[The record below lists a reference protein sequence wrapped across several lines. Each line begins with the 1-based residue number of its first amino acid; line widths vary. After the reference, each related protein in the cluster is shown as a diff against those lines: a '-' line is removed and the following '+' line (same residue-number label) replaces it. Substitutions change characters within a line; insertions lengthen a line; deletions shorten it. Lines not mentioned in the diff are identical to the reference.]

1 MDSPDNVL
9 GGAARHSPGLRAA
22 AQSASGARSHTGNFS
37 ARRSPHF
44 SDQEPRPH
52 SFVGTGEGTPLQRLQ
67 HRSSSRNESIS
78 RQNGDNATGIDS
90 HPGTGSL
97 GVNQNDQSPGLNF
110 KANGHPAL
118 IQEDVREPSDDASSF
133 VSGRSEQTYLQRR
146 DLGMLDV
153 AALII
158 NKQIGTGIFTTPG
171 LVLGLTGNKTISI
184 VMWFCGGIWAFLRY
198 ILQYLSAVMPSKELV

>member
-22 AQSASGARSHTGNFS
+22 VNSASVARSHTGNFS

-44 SDQEPRPH
+44 SDQEPRP
-52 SFVGTGEGTPLQRLQ
+52 FVGTGEGTPLRHLQ

-78 RQNGDNATGIDS
+78 RQNGDNAAGIDS
-90 HPGTGSL
+90 HPGAGSL
-97 GVNQNDQSPGLNF
+97 GMNQNDQSLGLNF

-118 IQEDVREPSDDASSF
+118 IQEDVIEPSDDASSF
-133 VSGRSEQTYLQRR
+133 VSVRSEQTYLQRR

-153 AALII
+153 TALII
-158 NKQIGTGIFTTPG
+158 NKQIGTGIFATPG
-171 LVLGLTGNKTISI
+171 LVLGLTGNKTTSI